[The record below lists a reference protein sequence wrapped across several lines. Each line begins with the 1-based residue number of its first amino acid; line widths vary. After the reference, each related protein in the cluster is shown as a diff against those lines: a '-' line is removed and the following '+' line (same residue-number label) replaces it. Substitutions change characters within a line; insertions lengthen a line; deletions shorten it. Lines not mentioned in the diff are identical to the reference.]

1 MARLAAALNIWDVP
15 LTVISDRCKGLSDA
29 VAETLPMAAHSFCAF
44 HIHQNVVQRFGKA
57 AAAHVWNI
65 ANASTEREFAT
76 AVEALGNVSPGA
88 RDYLA
93 GIPRDQWVR
102 AFFPLP
108 RFGHVTSNIAESA
121 NAWLLEC
128 RKRHPMRLFV
138 KAIQKINVR
147 FAERRE
153 KYANGNETDIVDDVF
168 ATIVTNTEAGRRLD
182 VISASDDVFD
192 VQSRPGSN
200 ASRTVNLLTM
210 ECSCKLFQDLG
221 YPCPHACSAL
231 LHVIVDTGR

>member
-1 MARLAAALNIWDVP
+1 MAHLAAALNIWDVP

-65 ANASTEREFAT
+65 ANASTEREFAN
-76 AVEALGNVSPGA
+76 AVDALGNVSPGA

-108 RFGHVTSNIAESA
+108 RFGHVTSNIAESTRGCSSA
-121 NAWLLEC
+121 G
-128 RKRHPMRLFV
+128 
-138 KAIQKINVR
+138 NVPR
-147 FAERRE
+147 
-153 KYANGNETDIVDDVF
+153 
-168 ATIVTNTEAGRRLD
+168 
-182 VISASDDVFD
+182 
-192 VQSRPGSN
+192 
-200 ASRTVNLLTM
+200 
-210 ECSCKLFQDLG
+210 
-221 YPCPHACSAL
+221 
-231 LHVIVDTGR
+231 